1 MTENEQQRLQ
11 KIRDKISEMKAREQT
26 IITRDKQRTRKT
38 RTRRLIQNGALAE
51 KYLHCENMEPSQFEN
66 VLKRLTAKEEVKIFL
81 KR

>member
-51 KYLHCENMEPSQFEN
+51 KYLGCEGMNPYEFE
-66 VLKRLTAKEEVKIFL
+66 KRLKSITKNFNKNS
-81 KR
+81 